1 MVIFSATDLSLHFG
15 TTTVLENISF
25 SINEGDRRGIIGVN
39 GAGKTSLF
47 RLITG
52 EYTPDSG
59 AIYVSKGKEIGLLV
73 QNADLIP
80 LGKEAKFEWDKEE
93 LAIEYMY
100 RAFPK
105 LLQMEQEIHDIETA
119 LMYRTDTGA
128 ASYIALTEAFAE
140 LTHKFNE
147 DGGHYFRGKCKSIL
161 EKMGFDEDM
170 MELPLSKLSGG
181 QRTRLAL
188 SKLLASE
195 PDILMLDEPTNH
207 LDVETIQWLENFLA
221 NYKKTVMV
229 ISHDRYF
236 LDRFTNK
243 TLHIERQKAKLY
255 NGNYT
260 TAQKLR
266 EEAREADLKKYNLQQ
281 KEIAR
286 VEAMME
292 QQRRWGQERNFV
304 TIRAKENY
312 LKHMEKVEKPADELK
327 SIRLSFQK
335 APAGGNDVIIADD
348 LSKAFGDKVIFEKLS
363 FLVKRGERVFFAGP
377 NGSGKSTLMKLII
390 GKDKPSGGTV
400 EFGANIFAAYYDQ
413 ENQNLDEK
421 STVLEELWNAYPS
434 LTEYQIRST
443 LALFLFGY
451 EDTQK
456 TVSDLSG
463 GERARLT
470 LAKLILSKVNLLILD
485 EPTNHLDIASR
496 EALENALSAF
506 EGTIVCVSHDRYFIE
521 KLATKI
527 IEILP
532 KDFPASTFVFTP
544 SGDTKNIYEAY
555 RNERELLFSPEA
567 ALAVERPVAPQT
579 SSKEDFLQKKKEA
592 ADKRKSERQLAAF
605 KKEIE
610 ELEAELVTITD
621 ELYGDAA
628 SDYVRAAELDE
639 RRIIVE
645 DRLLQ
650 LYELT
655 EE

>member
-1 MVIFSATDLSLHFG
+1 
-15 TTTVLENISF
+15 
-25 SINEGDRRGIIGVN
+25 
-39 GAGKTSLF
+39 TSLF

>member
-1 MVIFSATDLSLHFG
+1 M
-15 TTTVLENISF
+15 
-25 SINEGDRRGIIGVN
+25 
-39 GAGKTSLF
+39 
-47 RLITG
+47 
-52 EYTPDSG
+52 
-59 AIYVSKGKEIGLLV
+59 

>member
-1 MVIFSATDLSLHFG
+1 MIILSVTDLSLRFG
-15 TTTVLENISF
+15 TATVLENISF
-25 SINEGDRRGIIGVN
+25 SIQEGDRLGVIGVN

-47 RLITG
+47 KILTG
-52 EYTPDSG
+52 AYTADSG
-59 AIYVSKGKEIGLLV
+59 AVYISKGKSIGILE
-73 QNADLIP
+73 QNADFGNENIGETAL
-80 LGKEAKFEWDKEE
+80 EH
-93 LAIEYMY
+93 MY
-100 RAFPK
+100 LAFPK
-105 LLQMEQEIHDIETA
+105 LLCAEKRLEE
-119 LMYRTDTGA
+119 LEKELSSRKDTTSE
-128 ASYIALTEAFAE
+128 SYIRLTSEFSDLSVSFAA
-140 LTHKFNE
+140 
-147 DGGHYFRGKCKSIL
+147 DGGQYFRGKCKSIL
-161 EKMGFDEDM
+161 SKMGFDETM
-170 MELPLSKLSGG
+170 MALPISKLSGG

-188 SKLLASE
+188 ARLLASE

-207 LDVETIQWLENFLA
+207 LDVETIQWLETFLA
-221 NYKKTVMV
+221 AYKNTVMV

-236 LDRFTNK
+236 LDRVTNK
-243 TLHIERQKAKLY
+243 TLHIERQNAKLY

-286 VEAMME
+286 VEAMIE
-292 QQRRWGQERNFV
+292 QQRRWGQEHNFV

-312 LKHMEKVEKPADELK
+312 IKHMEKVEKPADELK
-327 SIRLSFQK
+327 SIRLSFQT
-335 APAGGNDVIIADD
+335 APAGGNDVVIADN
-348 LSKAFGDKVIFEKLS
+348 LSKAFGDKTVFEKIS

-377 NGSGKSTLMKLII
+377 NGCGKSTLMKLII
-390 GKDKPSGGTV
+390 GKDQPTYGTV
-400 EFGANIFAAYYDQ
+400 ELGTNIKAAYYDQ
-413 ENQNLDEK
+413 ENQSLDEK
-421 STVLEELWNAYPS
+421 ATVLDELWNAYPN
-434 LTEYQIRST
+434 LTEYNIRST
-443 LALFLFGY
+443 LALFLFSY

-456 TVSDLSG
+456 LVADLSG

-496 EALENALSAF
+496 EALEHALSAF

-532 KDFPASTFVFTP
+532 PDFPASTFVFTP
-544 SGDTKNIYEAY
+544 TGVDTNIYEAY
-555 RNERELLFSPEA
+555 RAQRELLFSPEA
-567 ALAVERPVAPQT
+567 ALQAEEVPAPRT
-579 SSKEDFLQKKKEA
+579 NSKEDFLQKKKEA
-592 ADKRKSERQLAAF
+592 AVKRKNERQLLAY
-605 KKEIE
+605 KKEID
-610 ELEAELVTITD
+610 ELEAELVTVTD

-628 SDYVRAAELDE
+628 SDYMRAAELDE
-639 RRIIVE
+639 RKTIIE